1 VPISPIDIATQGT
14 LNSPLSVAAVRGHLT
29 IEAET
34 PVIEG
39 PGGGGVSGMPGEWV
53 HPFVRQDML
62 RSIAE
67 REDEEILAIIM
78 AFMRQ
83 KK

>member
-1 VPISPIDIATQGT
+1 MPISPIDIATQGT

-29 IEAET
+29 IET
-34 PVIEG
+34 VTVIEG